1 MPDAVA
7 ATLIDRVVSR
17 RAREIGQGFPTQTSV
32 PTSGLITLSSG
43 TPDFPVPSH
52 VLDAAKQALE
62 RGETTYTPWTGI
74 PELRR
79 AIAAKLAA
87 DNGITVDPDSGV
99 LVTAGTQEALQVVC
113 QALLDP
119 GDEILVSA
127 PYYDEY
133 RRDAL
138 LAGAR
143 LVSVP
148 TRETDSFAIDADALA
163 ARVTER
169 TKAVIVIS
177 PSNPTGAVQSR
188 RALERVAALA
198 TARNLVVIADE
209 LYEKYVYDGHRHY
222 SIAAMPGLFERTIT
236 INGFSKAYAMTGFR
250 IGYIAASPEFV
261 RAMLPIKHSMTICA
275 PSVSQWAA
283 LGALTGPQEWFRGV
297 LAEYDR
303 RRRMWMETLDGVGLT
318 YGRPQGAY
326 YLYINVAATGL
337 TAAEFSRRV
346 REEYRLVIGS
356 GGRIGTEW
364 DSYLRGSL
372 AVPTETLREGLARL
386 AEAVRRYRDAG
397 A

>member
-1 MPDAVA
+1 MPETGA
-7 ATLIDRVVSR
+7 ATLIDRVMSR
-17 RAREIGQGFPTQTSV
+17 RARALGQGFPRQTSV
-32 PTSGLITLSSG
+32 PTPGLITLSSG
-43 TPDFPVPSH
+43 TPEFPVPPH
-52 VLDAAKQALE
+52 VLDGARQALD
-62 RGETTYTPWTGI
+62 RGETAYTPWTGI

-79 AIAAKLAA
+79 AIAAKLARE
-87 DNGITVDPDSGV
+87 NRITVDPDAGV
-99 LVTAGTQEALQVVC
+99 LVTTGTQEALQVVC

-138 LAGAR
+138 LAGAQI
-143 LVSVP
+143 VSVP
-148 TRETDSFAIDADALA
+148 TREADHFAIDADALA
-163 ARVTER
+163 AHVTER
-169 TKAVIVIS
+169 TKALILIS

-188 RALERVAALA
+188 RTLERVAALA
-198 TARNLVVIADE
+198 TERDLVVIVDE
-209 LYEKYVYDGHRHY
+209 LYEKYVYEGHRHY

-250 IGYIAASPEFV
+250 IGYIAAPPAFV

-283 LGALTGPQEWFRGV
+283 LAALTGPQEWFQGV

-303 RRRMWMETLDGVGLT
+303 RRRMWMEALDGMGLT

-326 YLYINVAATGL
+326 YLYINIAATGL

-346 REEYRLVIGS
+346 RDEYRLVIGS
-356 GGRIGTEW
+356 GGRIGPEW
-364 DSYLRGSL
+364 DAYVRGSL

-386 AEAVRRYRDAG
+386 ADAVRRYRDAG